1 MCSHHRYSRCYH
13 DIYGGTAG
21 IGKIA
26 LIQLVSLGFPIK
38 VYVLGRNG
46 ATQKPFMEQLRET
59 SRLCNEIKAH
69 EEKIDHLL
77 LSTAY
82 LPMGPRQE
90 TSKGFEKASA
100 VGYYSRLFII
110 THLLPPLS
118 AAATDPSHN
127 YAC

>member
-1 MCSHHRYSRCYH
+1 
-13 DIYGGTAG
+13 
-21 IGKIA
+21 
-26 LIQLVSLGFPIK
+26 
-38 VYVLGRNG
+38 
-46 ATQKPFMEQLRET
+46 MEQLRET

-127 YAC
+127 YA